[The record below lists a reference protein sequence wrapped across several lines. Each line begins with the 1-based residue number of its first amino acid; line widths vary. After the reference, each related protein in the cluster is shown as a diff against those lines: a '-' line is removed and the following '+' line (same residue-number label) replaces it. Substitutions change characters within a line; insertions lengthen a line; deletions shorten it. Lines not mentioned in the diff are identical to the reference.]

1 MNHSRTAVVG
11 VVKECLILTAMIP
24 KHHIALPDGLKRKRL
39 PRLLIRLIRGIESLK
54 KFHFQ

>member
-1 MNHSRTAVVG
+1 
-11 VVKECLILTAMIP
+11 MIP